1 MVVSFPR
8 RVTPVILHLGR
19 WGDRAPLPH
28 GARAGLDSLLLA
40 IQAAADPAR
49 VSGRYELR
57 IDDVTFVVDGSSG
70 SVRIRRGT
78 ADRPDATV
86 TTDGGTF
93 RAVIFGQLPIAG
105 VVRAGGLRLDGDPDA
120 TSRLTDLLLTLTA
133 SPQLAGAGRAD
144 EA

>member
-1 MVVSFPR
+1 MVSFPR
-8 RVTPVILHLGR
+8 RATPVILHLGR

-57 IDDVTFVVDGSSG
+57 IDASTFAVDGSSG

-78 ADRPDATV
+78 ADRPGATV
-86 TTDGGTF
+86 TTDADTF
-93 RAVIFGQLPIAG
+93 RAVIFGQRPMTDAVHSG
-105 VVRAGGLRLDGDPDA
+105 RLRLDGDPDA
-120 TSRLTDLLLTLTA
+120 TSRLTDLLLTLTT
-133 SPQLAGAGRAD
+133 SPQMADAGRAD
-144 EA
+144 QA